1 MYSTYLK
8 VCQKNYI
15 SHNNDVN
22 NADIPKRFK
31 KDLILDLN
39 ELLTEEEFKSKIKT
53 NNKFAKL
60 WGIEH

>member
-15 SHNNDVN
+15 SHNNDVH

-31 KDLILDLN
+31 KDLFLDLN

-53 NNKFAKL
+53 NNEFAKL
-60 WGIEH
+60 WGIN